1 MRNTFK
7 ACCCAATLLAL
18 ALGVQA
24 GGTSAPTALGPRLVT
39 APVKMNGSGVILQ
52 HSVAAASRAGETVS
66 LLLVFSGVGSQG
78 AIVKLQPEAGVTVD
92 SPSPEWSLPA
102 GRSSWTVHV
111 TPQATGTAYLN
122 VFITQ
127 GGATTA
133 ASIPIQVGAPS
144 KSLPPS
150 GRLKETPGG
159 EKMILMPVK

>member
-1 MRNTFK
+1 MHNTFK
-7 ACCCAATLLAL
+7 ACGCAATLLAL
-18 ALGVQA
+18 ALGVHA
-24 GGTSAPTALGPRLVT
+24 GGTSAPTVSGNRLVT

-52 HSVAAASRAGETVS
+52 YSVAAASQVGETVP

-78 AIVKLQPEAGVTVD
+78 AIVKLQPEPGLTLD
-92 SPSPEWSLPA
+92 LPSPEWSLPA

-127 GGATTA
+127 GGAATA
-133 ASIPIQVGAPS
+133 ASIPIQIGTPS

-150 GRLKETPGG
+150 SLLKEAPGG

>member
-1 MRNTFK
+1 M
-7 ACCCAATLLAL
+7 
-18 ALGVQA
+18 
-24 GGTSAPTALGPRLVT
+24 
-39 APVKMNGSGVILQ
+39 ILQ
-52 HSVAAASRAGETVS
+52 HSVAAVAQAGETVP
-66 LLLVFSGVGSQG
+66 LLLVFSGVGRQG
-78 AIVKLQPEAGVTVD
+78 AVVKLQPEAGVTVD

-122 VFITQ
+122 VFIIQ

-133 ASIPIQVGAPS
+133 TSIPIQIGASS

-150 GRLKETPGG
+150 SRLKEAPGG